1 MFYLPEILININNQE
16 FGMRQDEKKVH
27 EVELPKWAKSSVD
40 FMIKHRKALESVY
53 VSSHLHEWI
62 DLIFGIKQ
70 KGVLAEVNLN
80 KFCSITYEDSY
91 NSLREKTEDLDSLQG
106 YVEQIVHFGQT
117 PIQLFKSSHPSKD
130 PKSKPFD
137 IYERWKLNVSP
148 IEIDEIRI
156 LGRILSVFATSKY
169 IWTVM
174 AFKGYL
180 NLSRESGSDSKV
192 SFRLEGVRDMKLN
205 EWEEAVQW
213 KYTLHSSANSVLER
227 NDQQYCLWGEDMLVS
242 GFHIDNS
249 FKIHLLSGSLFKSV
263 HHHAGLVTCVSAT
276 HDFLFTGSMD
286 TSIVSWTA
294 SQSKGDIV
302 PYQIYFG
309 HSEAIRQLAVQGS
322 YQILLSLS
330 VNGVVLIHE
339 IKSAQCL
346 RKLIEEPIRLIS
358 VSEYGLIALYIL
370 GFGIKIQTLNGSD
383 VYQHKEN
390 DIVNCMKFS
399 DTGDYLIYGTSMKF
413 SFFEVPEPEKI
424 HEKIFDEEDNQYSEY
439 KISTFCA
446 SFNKEFF
453 TIIASSHNES
463 RFITLGKAERK
474 KEFNQFKSL

>member
-1 MFYLPEILININNQE
+1 
-16 FGMRQDEKKVH
+16 
-27 EVELPKWAKSSVD
+27 
-40 FMIKHRKALESVY
+40 
-53 VSSHLHEWI
+53 
-62 DLIFGIKQ
+62 
-70 KGVLAEVNLN
+70 
-80 KFCSITYEDSY
+80 
-91 NSLREKTEDLDSLQG
+91 
-106 YVEQIVHFGQT
+106 
-117 PIQLFKSSHPSKD
+117 
-130 PKSKPFD
+130 
-137 IYERWKLNVSP
+137 
-148 IEIDEIRI
+148 
-156 LGRILSVFATSKY
+156 
-169 IWTVM
+169 
-174 AFKGYL
+174 
-180 NLSRESGSDSKV
+180 
-192 SFRLEGVRDMKLN
+192 
-205 EWEEAVQW
+205 
-213 KYTLHSSANSVLER
+213 
-227 NDQQYCLWGEDMLVS
+227 MLVS